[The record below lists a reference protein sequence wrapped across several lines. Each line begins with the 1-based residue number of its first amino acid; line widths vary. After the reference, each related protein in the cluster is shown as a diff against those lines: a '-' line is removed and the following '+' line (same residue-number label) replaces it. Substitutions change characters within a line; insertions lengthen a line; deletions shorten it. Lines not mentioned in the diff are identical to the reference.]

1 MRPLRTIA
9 KAMAD
14 EYKIESPIFKKMDQ
28 EKNIFKLPYPKPT
41 QVHR

>member
-14 EYKIESPIFKKMDQ
+14 EYKIESPIFKKWAR
-28 EKNIFKLPYPKPT
+28 KKIFLTTVP
-41 QVHR
+41 